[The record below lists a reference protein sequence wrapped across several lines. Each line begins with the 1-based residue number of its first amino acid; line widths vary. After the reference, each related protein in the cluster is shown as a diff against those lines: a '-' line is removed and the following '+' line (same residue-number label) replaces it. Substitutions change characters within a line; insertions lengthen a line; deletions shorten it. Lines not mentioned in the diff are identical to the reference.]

1 MATKRRKTSEEKL
14 LESYEAGEWT
24 LVERSRAELQKYE
37 AAARATL
44 AKDQRI
50 NIRLSSPVL
59 AALRARAAE
68 EGMPYQ
74 TLIASV
80 LHKFAAGR
88 LVEKTAR
95 GSLKGIDTLAPRAP
109 PTG

>member
-24 LVERSRAELQKYE
+24 SVERSRAELQKYE

-50 NIRLSSPVL
+50 NIRLPSPVL
-59 AALRARAAE
+59 AALRARAVE

-80 LHKFAAGR
+80 LHKFATGR
-88 LVEKTAR
+88 LVEKATAR
-95 GSLKGIDTLAPRAP
+95 GFLRGIDTRVRRDRA
-109 PTG
+109 

>member
-1 MATKRRKTSEEKL
+1 MKKARGPTEAEL
-14 LESYEAGEWT
+14 LASYEAGEW
-24 LVERSRAELQKYE
+24 VSVARSRADLRKFEE
-37 AAARATL
+37 MARATL

-80 LHKFAAGR
+80 LHKFATGR
-88 LVEKTAR
+88 LVEKTPAR
-95 GSLKGIDTLAPRAP
+95 SSLKGAGTRVRRDRKRA
-109 PTG
+109 

>member
-1 MATKRRKTSEEKL
+1 MKKPRGPSEAEIL
-14 LESYEAGEWT
+14 ASYEAGEWT
-24 LVERSRAELQKYE
+24 QVVRSRAALRKFEDM
-37 AAARATL
+37 ARATL

-88 LVEKTAR
+88 LVEKTPVR
-95 GSLKGIDTLAPRAP
+95 GSLPGTGARARAVP
-109 PTG
+109 KRA

>member
-1 MATKRRKTSEEKL
+1 MKKPRGPTEAEL
-14 LESYEAGEWT
+14 LASYEAGEWT
-24 LVERSRAELQKYE
+24 HVVRSRAELRKFE
-37 AAARATL
+37 EAARATL

-80 LHKFAAGR
+80 LHKYASGR
-88 LVEKTAR
+88 LVEKVPAPR
-95 GSLKGIDTLAPRAP
+95 SLKEMDSRVRRDRKRA
-109 PTG
+109 

>member
-1 MATKRRKTSEEKL
+1 MKKSRGSTEAEL
-14 LESYEAGEWT
+14 LASYEAGEW
-24 LVERSRAELQKYE
+24 VSVARSRAELRKFE
-37 AAARATL
+37 DMARATL

-80 LHKFAAGR
+80 LHKYATGR
-88 LVEKTAR
+88 LVEKAVGRGVLRGPTTRAR
-95 GSLKGIDTLAPRAP
+95 RDRDRV
-109 PTG
+109 

>member
-1 MATKRRKTSEEKL
+1 MVTKRRKSKEEEL
-14 LESYEAGEWT
+14 LASYEAGEW
-24 LVERSRAELQKYE
+24 VSVVRSRAELRKFE
-37 AAARATL
+37 EVARASL

-80 LHKFAAGR
+80 LHKFATGR
-88 LVEKTAR
+88 LVAKPA
-95 GSLKGIDTLAPRAP
+95 GRASRQASR
-109 PTG
+109 

>member
-1 MATKRRKTSEEKL
+1 MVTKRRKSKEEKL
-14 LESYEAGEWT
+14 LASYEAGEW
-24 LVERSRAELQKYE
+24 VSVVRSRAELRKFE
-37 AAARATL
+37 EAARASL

-80 LHKFAAGR
+80 LHKFATGGLVAKPAGR
-88 LVEKTAR
+88 ASR
-95 GSLKGIDTLAPRAP
+95 QASR
-109 PTG
+109 